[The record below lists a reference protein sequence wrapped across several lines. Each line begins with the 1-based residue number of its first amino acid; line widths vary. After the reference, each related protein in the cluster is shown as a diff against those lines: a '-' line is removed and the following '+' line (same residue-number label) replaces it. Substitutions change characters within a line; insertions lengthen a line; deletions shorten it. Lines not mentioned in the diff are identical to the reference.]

1 MKRKNFKIEF
11 EKDGVTQTVI
21 KHAWNA
27 ANKEVVSIVRQ
38 IARNQGQFYEVIQS
52 ESERASDYYDGFIKG
67 TRTWQGRSTGQK
79 LFFKIEK
86 VD

>member
-27 ANKEVVSIVRQ
+27 AIKEVVSIVRQ
-38 IARNQGQFYEVIQS
+38 IGRNQGQMYENIQAEQTRGS
-52 ESERASDYYDGFIKG
+52 DGFHEKG
-67 TRTWQGRSTGQK
+67 TRTWQGCSTGQK
-79 LFFKIEK
+79 VFFKIEK

>member
-11 EKDGVTQTVI
+11 EKDGVIQTVI

-27 ANKEVVSIVRQ
+27 ANKEVVSIIRQ
-38 IARNQGQFYEVIQS
+38 IARNQG
-52 ESERASDYYDGFIKG
+52 
-67 TRTWQGRSTGQK
+67 RSTGQK
-79 LFFKIEK
+79 VFFKIEK